1 MVTSHRLVENI
12 HRFDLPIHS
21 FISSFFLGQY
31 LYPLL
36 QYFLIDVLYRNNSL
50 SFAKR
55 LLKTHQVRIL
65 MIGKLLQQI

>member
-1 MVTSHRLVENI
+1 MFYESFKSLVSYLDIIMVTSHRLVENI

-36 QYFLIDVLYRNNSL
+36 
-50 SFAKR
+50 
-55 LLKTHQVRIL
+55 
-65 MIGKLLQQI
+65 